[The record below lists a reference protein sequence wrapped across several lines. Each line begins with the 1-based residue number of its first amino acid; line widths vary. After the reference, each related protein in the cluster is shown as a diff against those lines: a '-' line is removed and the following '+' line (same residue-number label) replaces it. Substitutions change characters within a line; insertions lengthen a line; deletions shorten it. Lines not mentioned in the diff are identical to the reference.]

1 MKPFVKRVDGS
12 WEDLKLHVAE
22 CGANNYFFENN
33 TIHFVVRGDCVVR
46 VRLINSVFVT
56 LRLEVDYA
64 TFFDDN
70 KSEDFIKKVIAF
82 LDIDPSRI
90 KIVGHKK
97 GSVILTTSIESATP
111 IGATDASGNAY
122 NPAAESTTL
131 MNMAT
136 KLSDGFTNDQAFK
149 S

>member
-1 MKPFVKRVDGS
+1 MKHVDGT
-12 WEDLKLHVAE
+12 WEDLNAHVTE

-33 TIHFVVRGDCVVR
+33 TIHFVVRSNCIVR

-56 LRLEVDYA
+56 LRLEVDYN

-70 KSEDFIKKVIAF
+70 KSEDFLKKVIAF

-97 GSVILTTSIESATP
+97 GSVVLTTSIES
-111 IGATDASGNAY
+111 
-122 NPAAESTTL
+122 
-131 MNMAT
+131 
-136 KLSDGFTNDQAFK
+136 
-149 S
+149 